1 VTWQFSLAG
10 LLVGVLVGMT
20 GMGGGSLMTPI
31 LILLFGFDAKVAVGT
46 DILHGAIFKSFGAVR
61 HRMLGTVHGHLALW
75 MLLGSAPLSLVGVQI
90 ASGFGEGTNTTM
102 QKIVGAALILG
113 GLGFAAK
120 TFIKGRAD
128 DAPFLLTRRDKAI
141 AVAIGA
147 VGGFI
152 VGLTSVGSGTFFGL
166 AMLLLFPLTAPK
178 VVGTDIT
185 HAAALLWVAGVGHL
199 VHGNV
204 NLHAMAWLLVG
215 SIPGVLLGSQM
226 SISIPERSLRFSFG
240 LVLVLSGIKL
250 VDVPHAT
257 VIIVLSLAVAVAAL
271 IVYIA
276 RHGLAHGP
284 PAAGEPPGTADVHS
298 PGRAP
303 AQAPLDGPAL
313 RAARSHGGGVRRH

>member
-1 VTWQFSLAG
+1 VTWQFTLAG
-10 LLVGVLVGMT
+10 ALVGILVGMT

-46 DILHGAIFKSFGAVR
+46 DILHGAIFKSFGAAR

-75 MLLGSAPLSLVGVQI
+75 MLLGSAPLSLVGVEI
-90 ASGFGEGTNTTM
+90 ASGFGEGTNSTM

-120 TFIKGRAD
+120 TFVKGRAD
-128 DAPFLLTRRDKAI
+128 DAPFLLTTRDKLV

-166 AMLLLFPLTAPK
+166 AMLLVFPLTAPK

-185 HAAALLWVAGVGHL
+185 HAAALLWVAGIGHL

-226 SISIPERSLRFSFG
+226 SIKVPEKSLRFSFA
-240 LVLVLSGIKL
+240 LVLILSGLKL
-250 VDVPHAT
+250 VGVPHASL
-257 VIIVLSLAVAVAAL
+257 IIVVSLAVAAL
-271 IVYIA
+271 L
-276 RHGLAHGP
+276 LAVWVVRQWLTR
-284 PAAGEPPGTADVHS
+284 EVQ
-298 PGRAP
+298 AP
-303 AQAPLDGPAL
+303 APLEN
-313 RAARSHGGGVRRH
+313 R